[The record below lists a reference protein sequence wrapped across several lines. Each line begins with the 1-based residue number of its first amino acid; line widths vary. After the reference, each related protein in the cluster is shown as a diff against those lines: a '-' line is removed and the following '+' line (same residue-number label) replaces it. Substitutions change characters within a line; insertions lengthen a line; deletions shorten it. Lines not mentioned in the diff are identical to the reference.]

1 MTIINI
7 IELVLLLPVAAL
19 ANWQVI
25 ETYNHGSLFSGIRAY
40 MEARQDKFGELL
52 SCMFCLSHWTAA
64 LVTVGV
70 SYTVGTHMSIVT
82 GVIYTFA
89 VTRLSQLGNDCFY
102 FYGKT
107 PRVDLKEEYIYLEG
121 IGKDGA

>member
-1 MTIINI
+1 MTIINT

-25 ETYNHGSLFSGIRAY
+25 ETYNHGSIFGVVRLY

-52 SCMFCLSHWTAA
+52 SCMFCLSHWTALLIA
-64 LVTVGV
+64 VGI
-70 SYTVGTHMSIVT
+70 SYTVAQPMSFYMLL
-82 GVIYTFA
+82 IYAFA

-102 FYGKT
+102 YYGKT
-107 PRVDLKEEYIYLEG
+107 PRLVLEDYSTLKRISQG
-121 IGKDGA
+121 GS